1 MDYDRPYMI
10 GEYIVKNLST
20 IRKTAKAFNISKSTV
35 HSDIVKRLKFT
46 NKNLYDKVHKILLY
60 NFSQKHIR
68 GGEAT
73 RKRYLELNKK

>member
-10 GEYIVKNLST
+10 GEYIVKNSTT
-20 IRKTAKAFNISKSTV
+20 IRKTAKAFNLSKSTI
-35 HSDIVKRLKFT
+35 HSDIVKKLKFT
-46 NKNLYDKVHKILLY
+46 NRVLYEKVHKILLY

-73 RKRYLELNKK
+73 RKKYLEINKK